1 MNEKEKDIRLL
12 LNWFMAGET
21 TLEEEALLGEWFRQH
36 PNVSD
41 DLKEYQMMFGYF
53 DEGMP
58 LEHEPEKPLEYEA
71 EKHEEDIVH
80 PKTPK
85 TSKTSRT
92 PKTKARMRRF
102 WLPISMAASIA
113 LLIAFAVPRIG
124 QQIGQQTVHQDDSK
138 IAQLDGSA
146 AQDDTDSAVVQKEK
160 TPDADFS
167 MPEKVKKHGDSESPK
182 TRMHKPRKYR
192 QHKFTPAPPKLWIAQ
207 SIATDSLLAEP
218 EKLADEHLCEMEA
231 QQNEMFFKLYLINAL
246 QTQALN
252 AEVASASFESE
263 ENVHDEDY
271 VSDDQEVY

>member
-1 MNEKEKDIRLL
+1 MNEKDIRLL

-58 LEHEPEKPLEYEA
+58 LEHEAEMPLNHEPEMR
-71 EKHEEDIVH
+71 EEDVVH
-80 PKTPK
+80 PKT
-85 TSKTSRT
+85 SRT
-92 PKTKARMRRF
+92 SMSKARMRRL

-124 QQIGQQTVHQDDSK
+124 KPIRQQAGHQDDSK
-138 IAQLDGSA
+138 ITQLDGNA
-146 AQDDTDSAVVQKEK
+146 AQDNTDSAVVQKEK
-160 TPDADFS
+160 TPDANLS
-167 MPEKVKKHGDSESPK
+167 MPEKVKKHGDSVSPK
-182 TRMHKPRKYR
+182 TRMRKPRKYR
-192 QHKFTPAPPKLWIAQ
+192 QHKFMPAPPKLWIAQ
-207 SIATDSLLAEP
+207 NIATDSLLAEP

-231 QQNEMFFKLYLINAL
+231 QQNEMFFKLYLIDVL
-246 QTQALN
+246 QTQSLN
-252 AEVASASFESE
+252 ADIASASFESE
-263 ENVHDEDY
+263 ENVHDEDH